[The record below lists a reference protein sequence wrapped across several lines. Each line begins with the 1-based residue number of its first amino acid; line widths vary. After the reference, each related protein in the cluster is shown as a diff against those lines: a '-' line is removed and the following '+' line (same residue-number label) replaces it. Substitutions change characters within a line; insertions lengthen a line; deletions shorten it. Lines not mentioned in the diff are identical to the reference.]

1 MSHLHVKAPAN
12 RVIQAEIFLPSSK
25 SICNRALIV
34 QAMQPGIR
42 LHQVSAADDTVIM
55 QRALKQNE
63 GTIYLGNAGTCMR
76 FLTAY
81 YACKPGADV
90 ILEGEERMYQRP
102 VSVLVNALK
111 ALGADISYLREEGFP
126 PLHIRGR
133 KLQGGKISVNAGIS
147 SQYLT
152 ALMLVAPGFE
162 KGLEINM
169 EGAIS
174 SLPYVDM
181 TCKLMAHF
189 GVQVEWNG
197 TRIFIPEQSYQ
208 AKELSIEPDW
218 SAASYW
224 YEIAA
229 LSESCHILLTGL
241 PAISWQGDAV
251 ILEWMKS
258 FSVETRVS
266 EKGLL
271 LTKAS
276 ADAGVSELDIK
287 DYPDLSLTMAA
298 LAASLHQKL
307 TLKNIESLRIK
318 ETDRVQALVNEL
330 SRLGFRAFSDENRLY
345 IEPLNEGEPA
355 AQEPVQTYGD
365 HRMAMAFAPLALRM
379 PEGIMIA
386 DPDVVVKSYPRFWDD
401 LQTAGFLLTPG
412 Q

>member
-12 RVIQAEIFLPSSK
+12 RFIQAEISLPSSK

-34 QAMQPGIR
+34 QAMQPGIK
-42 LHQVSAADDTVIM
+42 LHQISTADDSVIM

-63 GTIYLGNAGTCMR
+63 GRIYLGNAGTCMR

-90 ILEGEERMYQRP
+90 ILEGEERMHQRP
-102 VSVLVNALK
+102 VSVLVNALEN
-111 ALGADISYLREEGFP
+111 LGADISYLGEEGFP

-133 KLQGGKISVNAGIS
+133 KLEGGKISVNAGVS

-152 ALMLVAPGFE
+152 ALMMVAPGFE
-162 KGLEINM
+162 KGLEISI

-174 SLPYVDM
+174 SLPYIDM
-181 TCKLMAHF
+181 TCKLMDHF
-189 GVQVEWNG
+189 GVRVARND
-197 TRIFIPEQSYQ
+197 THIFIAAQSYQ
-208 AKELSIEPDW
+208 PKELSIEPDW

-229 LSESCHILLTGL
+229 LSESCQILLKGM
-241 PAISWQGDAV
+241 PATSWQGDAV
-251 ILEWMKS
+251 IARWMKS
-258 FSVETRVS
+258 FGVESTIT
-266 EKGLL
+266 EKGML

-276 ADAGVSELDIK
+276 AEKAITELDLK
-287 DYPDLSLTMAA
+287 AYPDLSLTMAA
-298 LAASLHQKL
+298 LAASLNQKL

-330 SRLGFRAFSDENRLY
+330 SRLGFRAFSDESSLY
-345 IEPLNEGEPA
+345 IEPLNEVEPT
-355 AQEPVQTYGD
+355 AQRPVQTYGD

-379 PEGIMIA
+379 PEGIRIA
-386 DPDVVVKSYPRFWDD
+386 NPEVVVKSYPHFWDD
-401 LQTAGFLLTPG
+401 LRKAGFLLTPE